1 MNYVSRAVSVAIA
14 VYLKKKKTLKIVFY
28 CVINFRQFYSHSVG
42 GVFIIF
48 RTLYIHS
55 SYFFRENIFTKIFVK
70 LISPKK

>member
-14 VYLKKKKTLKIVFY
+14 VYFLKKTLKIVFY